1 MAIMTIGRL
10 LLRPA
15 SGFTVGIE
23 VEADIDFFCF
33 VVTPDEAVSRI
44 IVVAKREFDDQH
56 RVVVTILDDQIV
68 NAWGP
73 VFDIPERELDTRPIT
88 WSVWPAAAFFIA
100 PRRAGFSKN
109 LPDWIDLVIF
119 RRFW

>member
-33 VVTPDEAVSRI
+33 IVTPDEAVSRI

-56 RVVVTILDDQIV
+56 LVVVSILDDQIV

-73 VFDIPERELDTRPIT
+73 VFDIPERELDTRSIACAIT
-88 WSVWPAAAFFIA
+88 EFGSLRIGHQGRICSIEGGIETF
-100 PRRAGFSKN
+100 
-109 LPDWIDLVIF
+109 
-119 RRFW
+119 